1 MTTYPTAPRAA
12 TLSYLG
18 RRILSIAAGA
28 ALLAILSHAI
38 VDKTGQTGS
47 HAAMTYG
54 VAAAL
59 VAASIVLGDMSRAVK
74 AGVIATMIAIEIGT
88 VLASAEIVMMR
99 RDAAAAEHRTKAGA
113 HAHAI
118 GELVKADAALAA
130 ARDAVTREAAKKDC
144 KKNCA
149 NLLDAAVV
157 RAEAA
162 RTTAVAL
169 VEANPAPA
177 RSPSPFADMVGI
189 SAGTLDLLIAAM
201 FACANGLAAFLI
213 AHGAH
218 AQRSAAAHFA
228 SSRQTSFPADDHP
241 LPSPAI
247 FAPFDEDDE
256 PAKPNPREETVRS
269 FVDAYRAK
277 HGANPPPSAV
287 RRATG
292 LPRSTAHRYQQ
303 KVQRRTAG

>member
-1 MTTYPTAPRAA
+1 MTTYSTAHRAA
-12 TLSYLG
+12 TA
-18 RRILSIAAGA
+18 RRILSIAAGG

-54 VAAAL
+54 IAAAL

-74 AGVIATMIAIEIGT
+74 AGVIATMIAIEIGN

-130 ARDAVTREAAKKDC
+130 ARDAVTRDAAKKDC

-149 NLLDAAVV
+149 ALLDAAVI

-162 RTTAVAL
+162 RKHAVDL

-189 SAGTLDLLIAAM
+189 SAGTLDLIIAAL

-218 AQRSAAAHFA
+218 AHRMD
-228 SSRQTSFPADDHP
+228 RQTSFPADDHP
-241 LPSPAI
+241 LPSPGT
-247 FAPFDEDDE
+247 FAPFDDSDLDE
-256 PAKPNPREETVRS
+256 PKQNPREEVVRS
-269 FVDAYRAK
+269 FVEAYRAK
-277 HGANPPPSAV
+277 HGKNPPPAAV
-287 RRATG
+287 RKATG
-292 LPRSTAHRYQQ
+292 LPRSTAHRYQK
-303 KVQRRTAG
+303 KVARRAAG